1 VATVAEQA
9 EPVVRFTLAPTTGE
23 SGRTGP
29 LLVVP
34 LPTDARLVTAVMLAA
49 SGWWE
54 DRYGRP
60 LRFGPLLDERETPYG
75 RALVLCEP
83 EGEADA

>member
-1 VATVAEQA
+1 MSETTEQA
-9 EPVVRFTLAPTTGE
+9 EPVVRFTLAPTSGE

-54 DRYGRP
+54 HRYGR
-60 LRFGPLLDERETPYG
+60 
-75 RALVLCEP
+75 ASEP
-83 EGEADA
+83 WRCHADRS